1 MKELFVVAHPDDAEV
16 MLGYA
21 IAAARKPYVVV
32 ATDGEGSTV
41 DMRGSGFCPGWQAT
55 QRII

>member
-21 IAAARKPYVVV
+21 IAQSRNPFVIV
-32 ATDGEGSTV
+32 ANDGEASTV
-41 DMRGSGFCPGWQAT
+41 DMLGNGFCPG
-55 QRII
+55 R